1 MTSRIITSQTVPSRI
16 CKAVSPSYVTCTSCC
31 CSSRP
36 FLMKEATPGSSST
49 SNIFILP
56 SKIKPTLL
64 LPEFFYLYFSMSEE
78 KPKSGAPRDKTE
90 ALRARREAARLGGG
104 DARIESQHKKGKLTA
119 DRQSDTSE

>member
-1 MTSRIITSQTVPSRI
+1 
-16 CKAVSPSYVTCTSCC
+16 
-31 CSSRP
+31 
-36 FLMKEATPGSSST
+36 MKEATPGSSST

-104 DARIESQHKKGKLTA
+104 DARIESQHKKG
-119 DRQSDTSE
+119 RSEEHTSELQSLMRNSYTDFVLKQKKKNQINKTQH